1 VAGRIEDYAVIGDM
15 HTAALVG
22 TDGSIDWL
30 CLPRFDS
37 PACFAALLG
46 TDDNGHWRIRPR
58 GGGNCTRRRYRPNTL
73 VLETEWDTDEGTVR
87 LLDLMP
93 TRDNAANVVR
103 VVEGVSGRVAMESV
117 LRLRFDY
124 GEAVPWVRRLDG
136 QLVAIAGP
144 DAAWVTT
151 DVPTYG
157 RDMATHAEFSLA
169 AGERAHFVLTH
180 HPSHLPTPV
189 PVDANWALDETEA
202 YWRQWMESCTYA
214 GEYEEA
220 VRRSLL
226 TLKGLTYHP
235 TGGIVAAATTSLPE
249 DIGGVRNW
257 DYRYCWL
264 RDATLT
270 LAALL
275 NSGFEEEA
283 RAWREW
289 LLRAIAGRPED
300 LQIMYGLGGER
311 RLVEYTLDHLPGYE
325 GSTPVRVGNAAVK
338 QLQLDVYGEV
348 MDCLALARQS
358 PLGSDDSSW
367 RLQCALLDYLEGNWT
382 QPDEGLWEIRGPRRQ
397 FTHSKVMAWVAVDRA
412 IQGVEFGLD
421 GPVDRWKALRQAIH
435 DDVCRNAYDAE
446 RNTFTQYYGS
456 RDLDAA
462 LLLIPSVGFLPPDD
476 PRVLGTI
483 TAIEREL
490 LVDGF
495 VLRYPTRSSQGQNV
509 DGLPGTEGAF
519 LACSFWFADAL
530 HLIGRGR
537 DARDMFERLLSL
549 RNDVGLLAEEYDPVA
564 KRQLGNVPQAF
575 SHLPLVNTAH
585 ELSSGT
591 DARHAQH
598 ATHE

>member
-1 VAGRIEDYAVIGDM
+1 VAGPIEDYAVIGDM
-15 HTAALVG
+15 HAAALVG
-22 TDGSIDWL
+22 RDGSIDWL

-46 TDDNGHWRIRPR
+46 TEDNGHWRIGPPA
-58 GGGNCTRRRYRPNTL
+58 GGSCTRRRYRADTL

-103 VVEGVSGRVAMESV
+103 VVEGVSGRVAVKSE
-117 LRLRFDY
+117 LRMRFDY
-124 GEAVPWVRRLDG
+124 GAAVPWVRRLDG

-144 DAAWVTT
+144 DAAWLTT

-157 RDMATHAEFSLA
+157 RELTTYADFTLA
-169 AGERAHFVLTH
+169 PGERAHFVLTY

-202 YWRQWMESCTYA
+202 YWREWMESCTYV
-214 GEYEEA
+214 GEYDDA

-226 TLKGLTYHP
+226 TLKSLTYDP

-249 DIGGVRNW
+249 VIGGVRNW

-275 NSGFEEEA
+275 NSGFEDEA

-311 RLVEYTLDHLPGYE
+311 RLVEYSLDHLPGYE
-325 GSTPVRVGNAAVK
+325 GSRPVRVGNAAVK

-348 MDCLALARQS
+348 MDCLGLARQS
-358 PLGSDDSSW
+358 SLGSDDHSW
-367 RLQCALLDYLEGNWT
+367 RLQCALLDYLEGNWA

-397 FTHSKVMAWVAVDRA
+397 FTHSKVMTWVAVDRA

-421 GPVDRWKALRQAIH
+421 GPLDRWKALRESIH
-435 DDVCRNAYDAE
+435 DDICRNAYDPE

-476 PRVLGTI
+476 PRVLGTVA
-483 TAIEREL
+483 AIEREL

-495 VLRYPTRSSQGQNV
+495 VQRYPTRASQGENV

-519 LACSFWFADAL
+519 LACSFWMADAL
-530 HLIGRGR
+530 HLIGRR
-537 DARDMFERLLSL
+537 DDARAMFERLLSI

>member
-1 VAGRIEDYAVIGDM
+1 VAGRIEDYAVIGDL

-22 TDGSIDWL
+22 HDGSIDWL

-46 TDDNGHWRIRPR
+46 TKDNGHWRIGPH
-58 GGGNCTRRRYRPNTL
+58 GASTCTRRRYRPDTL
-73 VLETEWDTDEGTVR
+73 ILETEWDTPEGTVR
-87 LLDLMP
+87 ILDLMP

-103 VVEGVSGRVAMESV
+103 IVEGVSGRVEMQSV

-124 GEAVPWVRRLDG
+124 GAAVPWVRRIDG

-144 DAAWVTT
+144 DAVWVTT
-151 DVPTYG
+151 DVQTYG
-157 RDMATHAEFSLA
+157 RNLATYADFTVA

-202 YWRQWMESCTYA
+202 YWRRWMESCTYV
-214 GEYEEA
+214 GEYDDA

-226 TLKGLTYHP
+226 TLKSLTYHP

-249 DIGGVRNW
+249 EIGGVRNW

-275 NSGFEEEA
+275 NTGFEEEA

-300 LQIMYGLGGER
+300 LQIMYGVAGER
-311 RLVEYTLDHLPGYE
+311 RLVEFTLDHLPGYE
-325 GSTPVRVGNAAVK
+325 SSTPVRVGNAAVN

-348 MDCLALARQS
+348 MDCLALARVG
-358 PLGSDDSSW
+358 PIGVDPVSW
-367 RLQCALLDYLEGNWT
+367 RLQRSLMDYLEGNWS
-382 QPDEGLWEIRGPRRQ
+382 QPDEGLWEIRGPRQQ

-412 IQGVEFGLD
+412 LQGVEDFGLE
-421 GPVDRWKALRQAIH
+421 GPLDRWRALRQTIH
-435 DDVCRNAYDAE
+435 DDVCKQGYDPE

-456 RDLDAA
+456 SDLDAS
-462 LLLIPSVGFLPPDD
+462 LLVMSSVGFLAADD
-476 PRVLGTI
+476 PRFVGTVE
-483 TAIEREL
+483 AVHREL

-495 VLRYPTRSSQGQNV
+495 VRRYPTHQSEGANV
-509 DGLPGTEGAF
+509 DGLPGKEGAF
-519 LACSFWFADAL
+519 LACSFWMASAL
-530 HLIGRGR
+530 HQIGRQKQ
-537 DARDMFERLLSL
+537 AREMFERLLAL
-549 RNDVGLLAEEYDPVA
+549 RNDVGLLAEEYDPYG

-575 SHLPLVNTAH
+575 SHLPLIAAAH
-585 ELSSGT
+585 VLSSGRDVRT
-591 DARHAQH
+591 DVPRA
-598 ATHE
+598 

>member
-1 VAGRIEDYAVIGDM
+1 MAGRIEDYAVIGDM

-22 TDGSIDWL
+22 RDGSIDWL

-46 TDDNGHWRIRPR
+46 TQDNGHWRIGPH
-58 GGGNCTRRRYRPNTL
+58 GATTCTRRRYRPDTL
-73 VLETEWDTDEGTVR
+73 ILETEWETPDGTVR

-103 VVEGVSGRVAMESV
+103 IVEGISGRVEMQSV

-124 GEAVPWVRRLDG
+124 GDAVPWVRRIDG

-144 DAAWVTT
+144 DAVWVTT
-151 DVPTYG
+151 DVETYG
-157 RDMATHAEFSLA
+157 RNLATYADFTVT

-202 YWRQWMESCTYA
+202 YWHRWMESCTYN
-214 GEYEEA
+214 GEYDDA

-226 TLKGLTYHP
+226 TLKSLTYHP

-249 DIGGVRNW
+249 EIGGVRNW

-275 NSGFEEEA
+275 NTGFEHEA

-289 LLRAIAGRPED
+289 LLRAIAGRAED
-300 LQIMYGLGGER
+300 LQIMYGVAGER
-311 RLVEYTLDHLPGYE
+311 RLVEFTLDHLPGYE
-325 GSTPVRVGNAAVK
+325 ASAPVRVGNAAVN

-348 MDCLALARQS
+348 MDCLALARAG
-358 PLGSDDSSW
+358 PIGADPTSW
-367 RLQCALLDYLEGNWT
+367 RLQHALMDYLEGNWS
-382 QPDEGLWEIRGPRRQ
+382 QPDEGIWEVRGPRRQ
-397 FTHSKVMAWVAVDRA
+397 FTHSKVMTWVAVDRA
-412 IQGVEFGLD
+412 LQGVEQFGLD
-421 GPVDRWKALRQAIH
+421 GPIDRWQELRETIH
-435 DDVCRNAYDAE
+435 DDVCTHGYDAE

-456 RDLDAA
+456 RDLDAS
-462 LLLIPSVGFLPPDD
+462 LLVMASVGFLARDD
-476 PRVLGTI
+476 PRFVGTVE
-483 TAIEREL
+483 AVHREL

-495 VLRYPTRSSQGQNV
+495 VRRYPTHESGGKNV
-509 DGLPGTEGAF
+509 DGLPGKEGAF
-519 LACSFWFADAL
+519 LACSFWMASAL
-530 HLIGRGR
+530 HQIGRT
-537 DARDMFERLLSL
+537 DEAREMFERLLAL
-549 RNDVGLLAEEYDPVA
+549 RNDVGLLAEEYDPIG

-575 SHLPLVNTAH
+575 SHLPLIAAAH
-585 ELSSGT
+585 VLSSGKDVRT
-591 DARHAQH
+591 DVPPA
-598 ATHE
+598 